1 MSAPREPSAAE
12 VESAPTGRHRLPF
25 DPIEEAARQWALRF
39 DEVPR
44 MRAVTSLMRVHQ
56 LVLTELDE
64 LLRPLGLTFARYEVL
79 VLLSFSRRGAL
90 PLGKIG
96 ERLQVHATSVTPLVK
111 RLENAELITRTP
123 HPEDGRAVLASITP
137 KGRAVMEQA
146 TEQIVGARF
155 ALGSLEENDCEQL
168 TGLLTRPRE
177 AAGDF

>member
-1 MSAPREPSAAE
+1 MSYQRQ
-12 VESAPTGRHRLPF
+12 RLPF
-25 DPIEEAARQWALRF
+25 DPIEEAAKQWGSQWG
-39 DEVPR
+39 EMPR
-44 MRAVTSLMRVHQ
+44 MRAVTSLMRMHQ
-56 LVLTELDE
+56 LVVTELDE

-111 RLENAELITRTP
+111 RLEAAGLIRRAP

-137 KGRAVMEQA
+137 EGRDVMEQA
-146 TEQIVGARF
+146 TQAIIGAKF
-155 ALGSLEENDCEQL
+155 ALRAMSDEECDTL
-168 TGLLTRPRE
+168 TALLTPSRQ

>member
-1 MSAPREPSAAE
+1 
-12 VESAPTGRHRLPF
+12 
-25 DPIEEAARQWALRF
+25 
-39 DEVPR
+39 

-79 VLLSFSRRGAL
+79 VLLSFSRRGSL

-111 RLENAELITRTP
+111 RLEAAELIKRTP

-137 KGRAVMEQA
+137 EGRSVLAQA
-146 TEQIVGARF
+146 TDAIVRAQF
-155 ALGSLEENDCEQL
+155 ALGSLDEDDCARL
-168 TGLLTRPRE
+168 TDILTPVR
-177 AAGDF
+177 ASAGDF

>member
-1 MSAPREPSAAE
+1 VITAE
-12 VESAPTGRHRLPF
+12 RHRLDF
-25 DPIEEAARQWALRF
+25 DPIEEAARQWSAHWG
-39 DEVPR
+39 EMPR

-111 RLENAELITRTP
+111 RLEAADLIKRTP
-123 HPEDGRAVLASITP
+123 HPEDGRAVLASITA
-137 KGRAVMEQA
+137 KGRVVLERA
-146 TEQIVGARF
+146 TELILQAQF
-155 ALGSLEENDCEQL
+155 ALGSMSEDDCDRL
-168 TGLLTRPRE
+168 TELLTPPRA

>member
-1 MSAPREPSAAE
+1 MSDRPS
-12 VESAPTGRHRLPF
+12 LPF
-25 DPIEEAARQWALRF
+25 DPIQEASRLWSQQW
-39 DEVPR
+39 DETPR

-56 LVLTELDE
+56 LVLAQLDE

-111 RLENAELITRTP
+111 RLEAAALLERSR

-137 KGRAVMEQA
+137 KGRAVMQEA
-146 TEQIVGARF
+146 TDAIVGAQF
-155 ALGSLEENDCEQL
+155 GLGSLSEEECEQL
-168 TGLLTRPRE
+168 TTLLTSPRT